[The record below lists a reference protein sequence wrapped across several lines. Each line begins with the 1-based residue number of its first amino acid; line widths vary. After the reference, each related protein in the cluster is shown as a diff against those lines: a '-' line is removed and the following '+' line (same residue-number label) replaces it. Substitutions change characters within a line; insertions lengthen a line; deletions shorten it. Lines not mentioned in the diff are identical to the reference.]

1 MTEDQ
6 GLFGPG
12 SMTWRVHSS
21 PTMLVGGLRAL
32 LLQALHP
39 TTMAAVASV
48 GGFASDPWG
57 RLKRTREYLRDTVFG
72 DTATAERA
80 GERVQAVHRRI
91 EGIDPV
97 TGRRYRADDPDLLLW
112 VHATQVD
119 SFLRALRVYGSPVS
133 GVDADRY
140 VAEQVRAAALV
151 ELRGPEVPVS
161 YQALQDYLRSFAGLA
176 LTPAARVAMRFVL
189 HPPLPALARPLWA
202 LQAAAAVAILP
213 RRCRHL
219 YGLPWSPIAD
229 PPLRLAVRGTF
240 RALALTRRQASP
252 KAMRLRRPEREADGA
267 PRQSSKA

>member
-39 TTMAAVASV
+39 TAMAAVASV

-57 RLKRTREYLRDTVFG
+57 RLKRTREYLRETVFG

-91 EGIDPV
+91 EGVDPV
-97 TGRRYRADDPDLLLW
+97 TGRHYRADDPDLLLW
-112 VHATQVD
+112 VHATEVD
-119 SFLRALRVYGSPVS
+119 SFLRALWVYGSAVS
-133 GVDADRY
+133 EEDADRY

-151 ELRGPEVPVS
+151 GLEGPEVPATN
-161 YQALQDYLRSFAGLA
+161 QALRDYLRSFPGLA
-176 LTPAARVAMRFVL
+176 LTPAGRVAMRFVL
-189 HPPLPALARPLWA
+189 HPPLPVLARPLWA

-213 RRCRHL
+213 RRCRQL
-219 YGLPWSPIAD
+219 YGLPWSPVAD
-229 PPLRLAVRGTF
+229 PPLRLAVRGTY
-240 RALALTRRQASP
+240 RALELSRRRASP
-252 KAMRLRRPEREADGA
+252 QVMRQGRAERA
-267 PRQSSKA
+267 